1 MHKTGKKYPKG
12 SIFSFSI
19 VLLFCLLIFA
29 DRLCAQNGDPSPIHF
44 PTPKNV
50 DNMLF
55 YLQRDPNTNT
65 LIYALNLAENG
76 DVNRSQPVST
86 YWIRYAE
93 KGERKELGYI
103 QRKFA
108 YGILSK
114 ELSKDH
120 FELRLVSQKAFPL
133 YLSKRDTD
141 QQYEVTATV
150 NGKKIRVTR
159 IFVRIVGGSFWLPNV
174 KYAQIEGTD
183 IANGKPINER
193 ITVK

>member
-1 MHKTGKKYPKG
+1 MYKSSRKTPK
-12 SIFSFSI
+12 SLIFILSI
-19 VLLFCLLIFA
+19 VFLFCSLIFA
-29 DRLCAQNGDPSPIHF
+29 GKLCAQNGDPSPIHF

-50 DNMLF
+50 DKMLF

-65 LIYALNLAENG
+65 LIYALNLEENG
-76 DVNRSQPVST
+76 DVNRLQPVST

-120 FELRLVSQKAFPL
+120 FELRFVSQKAFPL

-141 QQYEVTATV
+141 QQYEVTTTI
-150 NGKKIRVTR
+150 NGKKIRITR

-183 IANGKPINER
+183 VTNGKPINER

>member
-1 MHKTGKKYPKG
+1 
-12 SIFSFSI
+12 
-19 VLLFCLLIFA
+19 
-29 DRLCAQNGDPSPIHF
+29 
-44 PTPKNV
+44 
-50 DNMLF
+50 MLF